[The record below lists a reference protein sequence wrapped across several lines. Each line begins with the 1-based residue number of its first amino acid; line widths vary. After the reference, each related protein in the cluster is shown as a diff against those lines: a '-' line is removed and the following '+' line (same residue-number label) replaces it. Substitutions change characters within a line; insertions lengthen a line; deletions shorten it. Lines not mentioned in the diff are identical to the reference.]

1 MAVPSSN
8 RKPRLLHLLAICSFF
23 LSFRSAP
30 CAAQEPSAKPE
41 APAPKQQLA
50 VIPLPSKSA
59 ATAPSTVDSES
70 QPEKLQDF
78 AEFVAHFLQGLGQ
91 DCLKKSCKVLV
102 TDFILTDGNTTPYGM
117 QLADA
122 LSAEFARHS
131 NQVHPVDRQVFHDA
145 MSKFRVPPNLVKS
158 DLARSL
164 ARTFDADF
172 IVVGTIEITGE
183 ESAQLTARLLDSRSL
198 YLRVSEKDRPAYSA
212 WIDFLVPK
220 YSADLSPLQ
229 SLTTLPAITSTV
241 TGEAVYPAGA
251 DGTSS
256 PKCTYMPNPPYS
268 EEARKSQLTGIIDTE
283 AIINSRGTLE
293 DIRIVIGL
301 PAGLNETTLAAMKTW
316 RCEPAQKD
324 GKPVAALVSFEVYFR
339 MY

>member
-1 MAVPSSN
+1 
-8 RKPRLLHLLAICSFF
+8 
-23 LSFRSAP
+23 
-30 CAAQEPSAKPE
+30 
-41 APAPKQQLA
+41 
-50 VIPLPSKSA
+50 
-59 ATAPSTVDSES
+59 
-70 QPEKLQDF
+70 
-78 AEFVAHFLQGLGQ
+78 
-91 DCLKKSCKVLV
+91 
-102 TDFILTDGNTTPYGM
+102 
-117 QLADA
+117 
-122 LSAEFARHS
+122 
-131 NQVHPVDRQVFHDA
+131 
-145 MSKFRVPPNLVKS
+145 
-158 DLARSL
+158 L

-229 SLTTLPAITSTV
+229 SLTTLPAITSTI